1 MKGKKKELV
10 PHQRKQPRMSIHHR
24 FPRAQGG
31 ENWRPNINQERV
43 PLTQHK
49 AWHTLFDGTL
59 TPYDIAA
66 IINAIWLDPCYR
78 FRVEE
83 VFGRDEE

>member
-1 MKGKKKELV
+1 MKGKPKKTIV
-10 PHQRKQPRMSIHHR
+10 PHKRKAPVMDNHHR

-31 ENWRPNINQERV
+31 ENWRPEINVVRV
-43 PLTQHK
+43 NKKQHQ

-59 TPYDIAA
+59 TPHDICA

-83 VFGRDEE
+83 IPGEER